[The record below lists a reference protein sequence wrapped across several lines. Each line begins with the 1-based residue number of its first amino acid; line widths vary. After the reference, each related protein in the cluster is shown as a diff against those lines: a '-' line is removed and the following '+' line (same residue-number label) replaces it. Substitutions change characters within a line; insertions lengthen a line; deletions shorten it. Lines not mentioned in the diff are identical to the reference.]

1 MEEGYTIKRDPG
13 TLCPVHGIPALF
25 ITEKLTEGG
34 RTTFAYQCDYCG
46 TTKAAIAIAS
56 DELTEDEARELAR
69 DKFLHPEKYKK
80 TRRRKK
86 ADDDEGDDE

>member
-1 MEEGYTIKRDPG
+1 MTDIVKRDPG

-25 ITEKLTEGG
+25 ITQPAEG
-34 RTTFAYQCDYCG
+34 RSRASFVYQCEYCG
-46 TTKAAIAIAS
+46 TTKAAIATAS

-86 ADDDEGDDE
+86 ADDEDNDE